1 MSRRNSRNMLLKEEI
16 ELAVNRQKKL
26 FDQHLSLTPRE
37 AKNKINKGSRQVEVI
52 TGIRRSGKS
61 SLMRQ
66 LIEEYTPNYSYLNF
80 EDPRLFDFTVDDFS
94 KLDEILE
101 SSGSPYFFDEIQNVK
116 GWEVYVRQLHD
127 HGQKVF
133 ITGSNA
139 SLLSRELGTRLTGRY
154 LAYEIFPFS
163 YSEFL
168 EYHAWEDNAENF
180 QNYLDLGGFPEY
192 LRDKNPEILQNLL
205 KDIVF
210 RDIAIRYSIKN
221 TKTLLD
227 ITLYLISNVGKEISY
242 NGIKK
247 TFEIGS
253 ANTVS
258 DYLNWLEDAYLLFF
272 LPRFSWSAKSI
283 SKNPKKVYCID
294 TGFARANSLSF
305 SKDQGRLLENL
316 VYLIF
321 RKTTYQL
328 FYYREKK
335 ECDFVVFEEK
345 TCKWAVQVS
354 EKIHSENKNR
364 EIEGLFEAMSFFDL
378 KEGFILTLDQ
388 EDSLSVNGKMIRLLP
403 VRAFQKIY
411 LS

>member
-1 MSRRNSRNMLLKEEI
+1 MLLKEEI
-16 ELAVNRQKKL
+16 ELAVNQQKKL
-26 FDQHLSLTPRE
+26 FDQNLPLTRRE
-37 AKNKINKGSRQVEVI
+37 AKSKINQGSRQIEVI

-66 LIEEYTPNYSYLNF
+66 LIDEFAPNFSYLNF
-80 EDPRLFDFTVDDFS
+80 EDPRIFDFTVDDFS
-94 KLDEILE
+94 KLDEILD

-116 GWEVYVRQLHD
+116 GWEVYIRQLHD
-127 HGQKVF
+127 RGQKVF

-168 EYHAWEDNAENF
+168 EYNAWDDSAENF
-180 QNYLDLGGFPEY
+180 QNYLDLGGFPEF
-192 LRDKNPEILQNLL
+192 LRDRNPEILQNLL

-345 TCKWAVQVS
+345 ACKWAVQVS

-378 KEGFILTLDQ
+378 KEGFILTLNQ
-388 EDSLSVNGKMIRLLP
+388 EDSLSMDGKVIRIFP
-403 VRAFQKIY
+403 VKEFQKKY
-411 LS
+411 LP

>member
-1 MSRRNSRNMLLKEEI
+1 MLLKEEI

-37 AKNKINKGSRQVEVI
+37 AKNKINKGSLQVEVI

-66 LIEEYTPNYSYLNF
+66 LIEESAPKYSYLNF

-127 HGQKVF
+127 HGKKVF

-168 EYHAWEDNAENF
+168 EYHAWEDNAESF

-210 RDIAIRYSIKN
+210 RDIAIRYGIKN

-388 EDSLSVNGKMIRLLP
+388 EDSLSVDGKMIRILP
-403 VRAFQKIY
+403 IRAFQKIY

>member
-1 MSRRNSRNMLLKEEI
+1 MLLKEEI

-26 FDQHLSLTPRE
+26 FDQNLTLTPRE
-37 AKNKINKGSRQVEVI
+37 AKSKINQGSRQIEVI

-66 LIEEYTPNYSYLNF
+66 LIDEFAPNFSYLNF
-80 EDPRLFDFTVDDFS
+80 EDPRIFDFTVDDFS

-127 HGQKVF
+127 RGQKVF

-163 YSEFL
+163 YPEFL
-168 EYHAWEDNAENF
+168 EYHAWEDNTENF
-180 QNYLDLGGFPEY
+180 QNYLDLGGFPEF
-192 LRDKNPEILQNLL
+192 LRDRNPEILQNLL

-227 ITLYLISNVGKEISY
+227 VTLYLISNVGKEISY

-258 DYLNWLEDAYLLFF
+258 DYLNWLGDAYLLFF

-316 VYLIF
+316 VYLIL
-321 RKTTYQL
+321 RKTSYQL
-328 FYYREKK
+328 FYFREKK
-335 ECDFVVFEEK
+335 ECDFVVFEDK
-345 TCKWAVQVS
+345 TCKWAIQVS

-388 EDSLSVNGKMIRLLP
+388 EDSLSMDGKVIRILP
-403 VRAFQKIY
+403 VKEFQKKY
-411 LS
+411 LP

>member
-1 MSRRNSRNMLLKEEI
+1 MLLKEEI

-37 AKNKINKGSRQVEVI
+37 AKNKINKGSLQVEVI

-127 HGQKVF
+127 HGKKVF

-168 EYHAWEDNAENF
+168 EYHAWEDNAESF

-210 RDIAIRYSIKN
+210 RDIAIRYGIKN

-345 TCKWAVQVS
+345 ICKWAVQVS

-388 EDSLSVNGKMIRLLP
+388 EDSLSVDGKMIRILP
-403 VRAFQKIY
+403 IRAFQKIY

>member
-1 MSRRNSRNMLLKEEI
+1 MSHKIGRIMLLKEEI
-16 ELAVNRQKKL
+16 ELAVNQQKKL
-26 FDQHLSLTPRE
+26 FDQNLPLTRRE
-37 AKNKINKGSRQVEVI
+37 AKSKINQGSRQIEVI

-66 LIEEYTPNYSYLNF
+66 LIDEFAPNFSYLNF
-80 EDPRLFDFTVDDFS
+80 EDPRIFDFTVDDFS
-94 KLDEILE
+94 KLDEILD

-116 GWEVYVRQLHD
+116 GWEVYIRQLHD
-127 HGQKVF
+127 RGQKVF

-168 EYHAWEDNAENF
+168 EYNAWDDSAENF
-180 QNYLDLGGFPEY
+180 QNYLDLGGFPEF
-192 LRDKNPEILQNLL
+192 LRDRNPEILQNLL

-345 TCKWAVQVS
+345 ACKWAVQVS

-378 KEGFILTLDQ
+378 KEGFILTLNQ
-388 EDSLSVNGKMIRLLP
+388 EDSLSMDGKVIRIFP
-403 VRAFQKIY
+403 VKEFQKKY
-411 LS
+411 LP

>member
-1 MSRRNSRNMLLKEEI
+1 MLLKEEI

-37 AKNKINKGSRQVEVI
+37 AKNKINKGSLQVEVI

-66 LIEEYTPNYSYLNF
+66 LIEESAPKYSYLNF

-154 LAYEIFPFS
+154 LSYEIFPFS

-192 LRDKNPEILQNLL
+192 LREKNPEILQNLL

-345 TCKWAVQVS
+345 ICKWAVQVS

>member
-1 MSRRNSRNMLLKEEI
+1 MLLKEEI
-16 ELAVNRQKKL
+16 ELAVTRQKKL

-37 AKNKINKGSRQVEVI
+37 AKNKINQGSQQIEVI

-66 LIEEYTPNYSYLNF
+66 LIEEYDPNYSYLNF

-127 HGQKVF
+127 NGQKVF

-168 EYHAWEDNAENF
+168 KYHAWEDNAENF

-210 RDIAIRYSIKN
+210 RDIAIRYGIKN

-294 TGFARANSLSF
+294 PGFARANSLSF

-321 RKTTYQL
+321 RKTTHKL

-335 ECDFVVFEEK
+335 ECDFVVFML
-345 TCKWAVQVS
+345 VS
-354 EKIHSENKNR
+354 MRYNVGCTNYTKCIVIN
-364 EIEGLFEAMSFFDL
+364 
-378 KEGFILTLDQ
+378 
-388 EDSLSVNGKMIRLLP
+388 
-403 VRAFQKIY
+403 
-411 LS
+411 

>member
-1 MSRRNSRNMLLKEEI
+1 M
-16 ELAVNRQKKL
+16 
-26 FDQHLSLTPRE
+26 
-37 AKNKINKGSRQVEVI
+37 
-52 TGIRRSGKS
+52 
-61 SLMRQ
+61 
-66 LIEEYTPNYSYLNF
+66 
-80 EDPRLFDFTVDDFS
+80 
-94 KLDEILE
+94 
-101 SSGSPYFFDEIQNVK
+101 
-116 GWEVYVRQLHD
+116 
-127 HGQKVF
+127 
-133 ITGSNA
+133 
-139 SLLSRELGTRLTGRY
+139 
-154 LAYEIFPFS
+154 
-163 YSEFL
+163 
-168 EYHAWEDNAENF
+168 
-180 QNYLDLGGFPEY
+180 
-192 LRDKNPEILQNLL
+192 
-205 KDIVF
+205 
-210 RDIAIRYSIKN
+210 
-221 TKTLLD
+221 
-227 ITLYLISNVGKEISY
+227 GKEISY

-294 TGFARANSLSF
+294 PGFARANSLSF

-321 RKTTYQL
+321 RKTTHKL

-345 TCKWAVQVS
+345 NCKWAVQVS

-364 EIEGLFEAMSFFDL
+364 EIEGLLEAMSFFDL

-388 EDSLSVNGKMIRLLP
+388 EDSLSVDGKMIWILP
-403 VRAFQKIY
+403 IRAFQKIY

>member
-1 MSRRNSRNMLLKEEI
+1 MLLKEEI

-37 AKNKINKGSRQVEVI
+37 AKNKINKGSLQVEVI

-66 LIEEYTPNYSYLNF
+66 LIEESAPKYSYLNF

-127 HGQKVF
+127 HGKKVF

-168 EYHAWEDNAENF
+168 EYHAWEDNAESF

-210 RDIAIRYSIKN
+210 RDIAIRYGIKN

-294 TGFARANSLSF
+294 TGFAQANSLSF

-388 EDSLSVNGKMIRLLP
+388 EDSLSVDGKMIRILP
-403 VRAFQKIY
+403 IRAFQKIY